1 MRYRLRTLM
10 TQFSIRDL
18 LWLTLVFAVLTA
30 WWHSRRE
37 NAALRDEN
45 LARSETMKVKAQA
58 LEFAAKKEASLRKE
72 VELVGQLARN
82 REVELAKRTD
92 EQRESL
98 KRREE
103 VLEALRSIQTTPA
116 PSN

>member
-1 MRYRLRTLM
+1 MRFRLRTLM

-18 LWLTLVFAVLTA
+18 VWLTFVVAVLTA

-45 LARSETMKVKAQA
+45 QARSETIKVKAQA
-58 LEFAAKKEASLRKE
+58 LESAAKKEASLRKE
-72 VELVGQLARN
+72 VELMGQLARN
-82 REVELAKRTD
+82 REAELAKRTD
-92 EQRESL
+92 ELRESL

-103 VLEALRSIQTTPA
+103 VLDALRNIQATPA